1 VQQAKQ
7 IKIKDTQYE
16 IYPFA
21 PRSAI
26 KILPKLTKYILAPLS
41 ELLDNLNVN
50 DIGKKEISGD
60 ALSGALD
67 KMASRLDENHI
78 MDFVLEL
85 LSQSTQA
92 GKQIDND
99 SFDIVFNGKLDH
111 LFPLLKEIVM
121 FNFGSFLAA
130 GGIGNLKSQKAPTD
144 IANA

>member
-1 VQQAKQ
+1 MQSKQ

-41 ELLDNLNVN
+41 ELLDNISVG
-50 DIGKKEISGD
+50 DIGKREISGD
-60 ALSGALD
+60 ALSSALD
-67 KMASRLDENHI
+67 KMSDRLGEDQILN
-78 MDFVLEL
+78 FVLEL

-99 SFDIVFNGKLDH
+99 SFDVLFADKLDH
-111 LFPLLKEIVM
+111 LFPLLKEVVM

-130 GGIGNLKSQKAPTD
+130 GGIGNQKS
-144 IANA
+144 